1 MMQTL
6 NAPFTLVARLLLSA
20 IFISAGLS
28 KITGFEGTVGYI
40 EAYGLPMASMVAALT
55 ILLEV
60 VAGIA
65 LLVGYQARLAAF
77 LLGGFTLIAAVIF
90 HAFWAV
96 PVDQAYMQQLMF
108 MKNLSIAGGL
118 FMVTAM
124 GSGAWSLD
132 QRRSA

>member
-28 KITGFEGTVGYI
+28 KITGFEATVGF
-40 EAYGLPMASMVAALT
+40 
-55 ILLEV
+55 
-60 VAGIA
+60 
-65 LLVGYQARLAAF
+65 QARLAAF

-96 PVDQAYMQQLMF
+96 PDDQAYMQQLMF

-118 FMVTAM
+118 LMVTAM

-132 QRRSA
+132 QRRG

>member
-6 NAPFTLVARLLLSA
+6 NAPFTLVARVLLSA

-28 KITGFEGTVGYI
+28 KITGFEGAVGYI
-40 EAYGLPMASMVAALT
+40 EAYGLPMASLVAVLT
-55 ILLEV
+55 IILEV

-77 LLGGFTLIAAVIF
+77 LLGSFTLLAALIF

-96 PVDQAYMQQLMF
+96 PADQTYMQQLMF

-132 QRRSA
+132 QRRD